1 MEGRR
6 WVFARRLT
14 SELLKLQ
21 REYAF
26 VQVDEDEDINMGGS
40 ILEEVGRKLDAAL
53 SSKDCPDG
61 VYLAV
66 VVRPYLMPIQVPCW
80 I

>member
-14 SELLKLQ
+14 SELLKLE
-21 REYAF
+21 REYAL
-26 VQVDEDEDINMGGS
+26 VQVDEDEDEDINMGGS
-40 ILEEVGRKLDAAL
+40 ILEEVGPKLDAAL
-53 SSKDCPDG
+53 SSKDGPDG

-66 VVRPYLMPIQVPCW
+66 PFDRI
-80 I
+80 